1 MTYTSYKSNK
11 SYTSLLPHGGYR
23 QLASYQ
29 MATIIYDLT
38 VVFCQKFVDKTYM
51 STKSYKFYSRQSD
64 QMIQAARSGK
74 QNIAEG
80 SLASGTSRKTELK
93 LINVA
98 RASQEELL
106 ADYEDFL
113 RQNHLLVWDKNSPA
127 SQAIRGL
134 AYKTYKTYKT
144 YMSYM
149 GSAESAANC
158 LICLINQACYL
169 LDRQLRSL
177 EASFLKHGGYS
188 EQLFHQRLAHKPLTT
203 ARICPTINL

>member
-1 MTYTSYKSNK
+1 MTYTTNKTYKSI
-11 SYTSLLPHGGYR
+11 LPHGGYR

-29 MATIIYDLT
+29 MTTIIYDLT
-38 VVFCQKFVDKTYM
+38 VIFCQKFIDKTYM
-51 STKSYKFYSRQSD
+51 SNKSYKFYSRMSD

-80 SLASGTSRKTELK
+80 SLASGTSKKTELK
-93 LINVA
+93 LVNVA

-113 RQNHLLVWDKNSPA
+113 RQNQLPVWDKNSPA

-134 AYKTYKTYKT
+134 AYKSNKSYVT
-144 YMSYM
+144 YMTYM
-149 GSAESAANC
+149 TNEESAANC

-177 EASFLKHGGYS
+177 EASFLKQGGYS
-188 EQLFHQRLAHKPLTT
+188 EQLLQQRLKQRNTL
-203 ARICPTINL
+203 